1 MNEKKV
7 CFISCINNAE
17 QESRMIKNIGLLS
30 VPEDYEI
37 EFIGVTEVK
46 SVCAGFNEAM
56 ESSDAKYKIY
66 LSPDVE
72 IRNINLVVDI
82 LKLFKQMNVGII
94 GTMGVCAMP
103 SDMIL
108 QHGILYGPE
117 SNETIAVT
125 EDYMEV
131 LAVTGDL
138 MATQYNIR
146 WDEENCEDDYLYSV
160 FQCAKYRDKGYKVI
174 VPRQNNGAWISDSGI
189 AKFDYKNDKTEKSRK
204 YAVDNLARI
213 FGVRGKKRYG
223 ILYFEEIAAE
233 ELIWPM
239 VQGGYDFEI
248 VELGISVFSK
258 EEVERCRLVEYIR
271 EHHLDYIISINF
283 SPLVS
288 SACELC
294 EIKYVSWVYDCPLQT
309 LYNEQVRNSCNY
321 IFSFDKVQVVKTR
334 ENGAKHVYYQPLA
347 TNALR
352 SESIEITSNEFSE
365 FSCDLSFIGSLY
377 QDEIYKQIE
386 EQLGN
391 EARKDY
397 RNVIDNAFGKWDGTD
412 RIYHVLSESTL
423 SEIKNIDISDA
434 HVESNMSA
442 DDFYVGRLI
451 GRALAYEERTKML
464 EILACYGIRL
474 YTGNSN
480 IKIDGVDIRPSLDY
494 QTQLP
499 IAYRLSRIN
508 IGITLHTITSG
519 IPQRVFDILGAGGF
533 LLTNYQPEIPEL
545 FKVGTEIEV
554 YKDFNEMKEKVDYY
568 LSHEDQRAK
577 IAANGHRKVK
587 EYYNY
592 DRSLKEMF
600 AKII

>member
-146 WDEENCEDDYLYSV
+146 WDEENCEDDYLYNV
-160 FQCAKYRDKGYKVI
+160 FQCAKYKDKGYKVI
-174 VPRQNNGAWISDSGI
+174 VPGQNNGAWISDSGI
-189 AKFDYKNDKTEKSRK
+189 AKYDYQNDKTEKSRK

-271 EHHLDYIISINF
+271 EHHLDYII
-283 SPLVS
+283 
-288 SACELC
+288 
-294 EIKYVSWVYDCPLQT
+294 Q
-309 LYNEQVRNSCNY
+309 
-321 IFSFDKVQVVKTR
+321 
-334 ENGAKHVYYQPLA
+334 
-347 TNALR
+347 
-352 SESIEITSNEFSE
+352 
-365 FSCDLSFIGSLY
+365 
-377 QDEIYKQIE
+377 
-386 EQLGN
+386 
-391 EARKDY
+391 
-397 RNVIDNAFGKWDGTD
+397 
-412 RIYHVLSESTL
+412 
-423 SEIKNIDISDA
+423 
-434 HVESNMSA
+434 
-442 DDFYVGRLI
+442 
-451 GRALAYEERTKML
+451 
-464 EILACYGIRL
+464 
-474 YTGNSN
+474 
-480 IKIDGVDIRPSLDY
+480 
-494 QTQLP
+494 
-499 IAYRLSRIN
+499 
-508 IGITLHTITSG
+508 
-519 IPQRVFDILGAGGF
+519 
-533 LLTNYQPEIPEL
+533 
-545 FKVGTEIEV
+545 
-554 YKDFNEMKEKVDYY
+554 
-568 LSHEDQRAK
+568 
-577 IAANGHRKVK
+577 
-587 EYYNY
+587 
-592 DRSLKEMF
+592 
-600 AKII
+600 